1 MDTPIFFRVKI
12 KSGLV
17 GDYLNEMKEA
27 IKMQFDQSSH
37 RKIGRIFYAMNYVS
51 SIIKSFPKDYLLDVE
66 VSSDGVNF
74 ENKVQLGIDQYPILF
89 SENIILVEE

>member
-1 MDTPIFFRVKI
+1 
-12 KSGLV
+12 
-17 GDYLNEMKEA
+17 
-27 IKMQFDQSSH
+27 
-37 RKIGRIFYAMNYVS
+37 MNYVS

-89 SENIILVEE
+89 RKI